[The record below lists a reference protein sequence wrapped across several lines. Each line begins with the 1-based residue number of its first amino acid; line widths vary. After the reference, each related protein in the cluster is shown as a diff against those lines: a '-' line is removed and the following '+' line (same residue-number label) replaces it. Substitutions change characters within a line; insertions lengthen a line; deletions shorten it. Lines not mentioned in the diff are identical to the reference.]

1 MADASACYDRA
12 IQLEPDDVS
21 HFQGLLKS
29 FMNLGQLSTSME
41 LADGVSANKYVQK
54 TYQFELEDIFGH
66 VTF

>member
-41 LADGVSANKYVQK
+41 LADGVSANKYV
-54 TYQFELEDIFGH
+54 
-66 VTF
+66 